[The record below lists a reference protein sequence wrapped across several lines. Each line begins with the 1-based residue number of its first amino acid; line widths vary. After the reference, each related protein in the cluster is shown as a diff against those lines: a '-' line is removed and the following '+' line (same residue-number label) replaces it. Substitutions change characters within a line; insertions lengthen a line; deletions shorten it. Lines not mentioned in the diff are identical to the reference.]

1 MGNAKREVMDKL
13 IESGYKVH
21 ERIAEFPFWDDYK
34 ELIKS
39 DIADLK
45 NIGGKHAG
53 AITAG
58 KFLEHFTD
66 YPYIH
71 LDIAGPAFN
80 KKIDSYRGQGGSG
93 VGVRLLF
100 NFLKKISS

>member
-1 MGNAKREVMDKL
+1 M
-13 IESGYKVH
+13 
-21 ERIAEFPFWDDYK
+21 
-34 ELIKS
+34 KS

-45 NIGGKHAG
+45 NIGGKLAG

-71 LDIAGPAFN
+71 LDIAGPSYN
-80 KKIDSYRGQGGSG
+80 KKSDSYRGKGGSG

-100 NFLKKISS
+100 DFFSKMALSK

>member
-1 MGNAKREVMDKL
+1 MNNLLEAGFETN
-13 IESGYKVH
+13 
-21 ERIAEFPFWDDYK
+21 ERIAEFPFWDDYY
-34 ELIKS
+34 EMLKS

-45 NIGGKHAG
+45 NIGGKLAG
-53 AITAG
+53 SITAG

-80 KKIDSYRGQGGSG
+80 KKNDNYRGTGGSG
-93 VGVRLLF
+93 VGVRHLMGQPTRRRCCAMP
-100 NFLKKISS
+100 KRC

>member
-1 MGNAKREVMDKL
+1 M
-13 IESGYKVH
+13 
-21 ERIAEFPFWDDYK
+21 
-34 ELIKS
+34 
-39 DIADLK
+39 K
-45 NIGGKHAG
+45 NIGGAEAG

-71 LDIAGPAFN
+71 LDIAGPAFL
-80 KKIDSYRGQGGSG
+80 KKRIGYRVEGGTG

-100 NFLKKISS
+100 DFLSKKST